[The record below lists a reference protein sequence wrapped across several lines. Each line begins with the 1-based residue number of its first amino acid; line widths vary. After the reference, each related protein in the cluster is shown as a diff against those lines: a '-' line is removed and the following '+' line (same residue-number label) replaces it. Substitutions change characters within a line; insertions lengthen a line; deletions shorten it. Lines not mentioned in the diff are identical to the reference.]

1 MRYILLGFFIFSSYT
16 IEAQINILNQAK
28 ESAGVLLHQNKDLNK
43 SDVINALKEALLQGS
58 DKAIASTS
66 IKDGFN
72 KNNLIRI
79 TWPEEAKKMKNV
91 LIKSGMKQ
99 QVVEFEQK
107 INRAAELASRD
118 AKEILTQAIRSMS
131 IKNAFSILNGD
142 NDAATDYLKQ
152 NCSLE
157 LYNNFQPIVN
167 QSIKSVGVM
176 KYWNTLANSYNKIPF
191 TKEINPNLEEHIIQ
205 GTINGIFILISVEEN
220 NIRNNQDY
228 RVTELLKKVFN

>member
-1 MRYILLGFFIFSSYT
+1 
-16 IEAQINILNQAK
+16 
-28 ESAGVLLHQNKDLNK
+28 
-43 SDVINALKEALLQGS
+43 
-58 DKAIASTS
+58 
-66 IKDGFN
+66 
-72 KNNLIRI
+72 
-79 TWPEEAKKMKNV
+79 
-91 LIKSGMKQ
+91 
-99 QVVEFEQK
+99 
-107 INRAAELASRD
+107 
-118 AKEILTQAIRSMS
+118 MS
-131 IKNAFSILNGD
+131 VKNAFSILNGD

-176 KYWNTLANSYNKIPF
+176 KYWNTLAKSYNKIPF

-228 RVTELLKKVFN
+228 RVTELLKKVFDVSSINPERNRVSISLEPGISVFVR